1 MKQTIPCETN
11 KNLGKQNPKTNQNSL
26 GKYDSWNKSRKT
38 NYRLAINSWIHET
51 NLSNLGKSWNKE
63 TYPTEAI
70 QWPMKQTY
78 PANANHD
85 SMKQSYST
93 Y

>member
-51 NLSNLGKSWNKE
+51 NLSNFGKSWNKE

-70 QWPMKQTY
+70 Q
-78 PANANHD
+78 
-85 SMKQSYST
+85 
-93 Y
+93 